1 MHPET
6 CRAVTFLKSYEHLS
20 SGIQKLQ
27 IPLWLLGK
35 GKEEGRGLSLLKDD
49 LCDLSKTAEC
59 SGIKTL
65 SFIKNFNAA
74 SGTFKKSKE
83 IVFCIKVSPQNIL
96 ILSRVS
102 T

>member
-1 MHPET
+1 MSCCDISKILPTFEFWYPET
-6 CRAVTFLKSYEHLS
+6 TDIMMVIGQRKR
-20 SGIQKLQ
+20 
-27 IPLWLLGK
+27 
-35 GKEEGRGLSLLKDD
+35 GRKGLSLLKDD

-96 ILSRVS
+96 ILSKAS